1 MIGRGDE
8 AGMTLVEMMVVLVIV
23 AVAAGATVL
32 GIGVATRAPNAEAE
46 ARRLST
52 RLQSVADEAMVTDR
66 PLAFTWDAKGY
77 AFLSWDGSAWRE
89 GEGEAHARHR
99 LPAGMKIDMG
109 RRRPPLLL
117 GVDGNGAPAAIGLV
131 TGPERWLVV
140 YDGLA
145 ATPIPVPAT

>member
-1 MIGRGDE
+1 MGRRGDE
-8 AGMTLVEMMVVLVIV
+8 AGMTLVEMMAVLVII

-32 GIGVATRAPNAEAE
+32 GIGAATRAPNVEAE
-46 ARRLST
+46 ARRLSS

-77 AFLSWDGSAWRE
+77 AFLNWDGAGWRE
-89 GEGEAHARHR
+89 GADAAHARHQ
-99 LPAGMKIDMG
+99 LPAGMRIDMG
-109 RRRPPLLL
+109 QRRPPLPL
-117 GVDGNGAPAAIGLV
+117 GVDGSGVPAAIGLA

-145 ATPIPVPAT
+145 ATPIPAPAA